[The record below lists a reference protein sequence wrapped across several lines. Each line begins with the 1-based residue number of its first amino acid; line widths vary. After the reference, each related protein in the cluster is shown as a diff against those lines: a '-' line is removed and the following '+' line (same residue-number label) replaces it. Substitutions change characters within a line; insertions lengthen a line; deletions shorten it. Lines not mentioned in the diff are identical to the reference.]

1 MRFIV
6 FILSSSVMFNVY
18 PRQKNF
24 FKSLLLLTIQFLIKK
39 IVIIDDDLRSFEES
53 VCANMLVMITKIWRQ
68 IWNITS

>member
-1 MRFIV
+1 
-6 FILSSSVMFNVY
+6 MFNVY

>member
-39 IVIIDDDLRSFEES
+39 IVIIDDDLRSFE
-53 VCANMLVMITKIWRQ
+53 
-68 IWNITS
+68 

>member
-18 PRQKNF
+18 PCQKNF

>member
-18 PRQKNF
+18 PRQKKI

-39 IVIIDDDLRSFEES
+39 IVIIDDDLRSFE
-53 VCANMLVMITKIWRQ
+53 
-68 IWNITS
+68 

>member
-18 PRQKNF
+18 PRQKKF

>member
-1 MRFIV
+1 
-6 FILSSSVMFNVY
+6 MFNVY
-18 PRQKNF
+18 PRQKKI

>member
-18 PRQKNF
+18 PRQKKN

-39 IVIIDDDLRSFEES
+39 IVIIDDDLRSFE
-53 VCANMLVMITKIWRQ
+53 
-68 IWNITS
+68 

>member
-18 PRQKNF
+18 PCQKKF

>member
-18 PRQKNF
+18 PRQKKI